1 MPPAAAEALAL
12 APTRLWLNALSPL
25 TEATLA
31 HFNGL
36 YTGNAGQALVW
47 QAGTSS
53 LLEADWLQ
61 EAASQTPDT
70 WHIHCAEKAT
80 PPAAGR
86 LFCLEKTKEL
96 GLLLMR
102 FDYHMQFNERQV
114 QWQWLDLLAQQH
126 QGVVWGVIPAEQ

>member
-1 MPPAAAEALAL
+1 MPPAAADVLAL
-12 APTRLWLNALSPL
+12 AQTRLWLNALSPL
-25 TEATLA
+25 TTAPSA
-31 HFNGL
+31 HFDGL
-36 YTGNAGQALVW
+36 YAGNTGQAFVW

-53 LLEADWLQ
+53 LLEADWLK
-61 EAASQTPDT
+61 EAARQTPST
-70 WHIHCAEKAT
+70 WYIHCAEKAT
-80 PPAAGR
+80 PPATG
-86 LFCLEKTKEL
+86 CLLCIEKTKEL

>member
-1 MPPAAAEALAL
+1 MPPAAADVLAL
-12 APTRLWLNALSPL
+12 AQTRLWLNALSPL
-25 TEATLA
+25 TTAPAA
-31 HFNGL
+31 HFDGL
-36 YTGNAGQALVW
+36 YAANAGQAFVW

-53 LLEADWLQ
+53 LLEADWLK
-61 EAASQTPDT
+61 EAARQTPST
-70 WHIHCAEKAT
+70 WYIHCAEKAT
-80 PPAAGR
+80 PPATG
-86 LFCLEKTKEL
+86 CLLCIEKTKEL